1 MFVLMCFYCLFGI
14 PISVYR
20 NVKQIYQF
28 IYPLPLNNII
38 QIKKV
43 AIEYVPYRYSVN
55 STIFL
60 ISQIGLT
67 DSNSLR
73 RQSNFEV
80 CQLKPKL
87 KSHFRNFFLT
97 ECQAQPFM
105 KILSKVFSV
114 VPMI

>member
-1 MFVLMCFYCLFGI
+1 M
-14 PISVYR
+14 
-20 NVKQIYQF
+20 K
-28 IYPLPLNNII
+28 
-38 QIKKV
+38 
-43 AIEYVPYRYSVN
+43 YVPYRYSVN
-55 STIFL
+55 SAIFL
-60 ISQIGLT
+60 LSQIGLT